1 MAFSRDSK
9 WLAVSGDKP
18 AAVDVFA
25 VEVDPTPWTPPE
37 PSAVEVDPT
46 PWTPPEPSDDDPS
59 HLSPRTRGIYGT
71 AAILV
76 LYAKFNILMKRHI
89 NDKSDRPDMLIAR

>member
-37 PSAVEVDPT
+37 PS
-46 PWTPPEPSDDDPS
+46 DDDPS

-71 AAILV
+71 AAILA

>member
-37 PSAVEVDPT
+37 HVRRGSGPDPVDTARAV
-46 PWTPPEPSDDDPS
+46 
-59 HLSPRTRGIYGT
+59 R
-71 AAILV
+71 
-76 LYAKFNILMKRHI
+76 
-89 NDKSDRPDMLIAR
+89 